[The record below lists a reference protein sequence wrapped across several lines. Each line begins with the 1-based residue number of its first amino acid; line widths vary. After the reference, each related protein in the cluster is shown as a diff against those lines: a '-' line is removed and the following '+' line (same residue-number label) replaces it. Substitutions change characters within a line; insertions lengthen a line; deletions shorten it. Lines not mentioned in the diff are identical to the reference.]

1 MTQKVQP
8 AADQIHE
15 ASSQVSDQPSSVSK
29 VDLAQDTTK
38 ASALVEKQVTRD
50 PHHLSKPLDYEECWY
65 EGEDGLMYNE
75 YDDELEEGYY
85 YSDEPKAEIP
95 KEQTK
100 PEPSPS
106 VEALKGLP
114 RPADYEDYWYE
125 GEDGLM
131 YNEYDDELEEGQFY
145 AEPVLASKL
154 KPNEFKNKNEDAAAT
169 AASEASKAA
178 EEAAKAAAEAS
189 KNLLK
194 GMSGLGG
201 GFMDSLSSGTK
212 PKADTKSQSGFGF
225 GGLGGLFGSTEPSKK
240 PAPKPVQTKK
250 PEPKTQDKPATVP
263 TSLTKTKTA
272 LTPASAP
279 ASPPAPAPTL
289 VSAPAPVTAS
299 IPVAQSLS
307 KPEPVAKSEPIQIPL
322 DIPKQSEQ
330 TNADSKPEI
339 NEDDLINKPCT
350 ARMTARQRWR
360 WAYSFCR
367 QVTPAEQVNSRT

>member
-8 AADQIHE
+8 AADQIQE
-15 ASSQVSDQPSSVSK
+15 TSSQISNQPRSVSK

-38 ASALVEKQVTRD
+38 TSAPEEIQVTRD
-50 PHHLSKPLDYEECWY
+50 PHRLSKPLDYEECWY

-85 YSDEPKAEIP
+85 YSDDSEVAKP

-100 PEPSPS
+100 PEPTPS
-106 VEALKGLP
+106 VEVKKGLP
-114 RPADYEDYWYE
+114 RPTDYEDYWYE

-145 AEPVLASKL
+145 AEPVPASKPKL
-154 KPNEFKNKNEDAAAT
+154 NESINKTEDAAAK

-212 PKADTKSQSGFGF
+212 PKADTKPQSGFGF
-225 GGLGGLFGSTEPSKK
+225 GGLGGLFGSTEPAKK

-250 PEPKTQDKPATVP
+250 PEPKAQAKTTP
-263 TSLTKTKTA
+263 T
-272 LTPASAP
+272 
-279 ASPPAPAPTL
+279 PAPAPASTPAPPPIP
-289 VSAPAPVTAS
+289 VSAPAPVTAPT
-299 IPVAQSLS
+299 PVAQSLS
-307 KPEPVAKSEPIQIPL
+307 KPEPVAKTEPVQIPL
-322 DIPKQSEQ
+322 EIPEQSEQ
-330 TNADSKPEI
+330 TITGSKPEI

-360 WAYSFCR
+360 WAYSMCR
-367 QVTPAEQVNSRT
+367 QVTPDEQVNFRT